1 MPETT
6 SGTTDEQVDI
16 LLLGME
22 EDGYIVV
29 NDDGTFDSVPEYH
42 DTWAAELKR
51 RAAALGVTMTMM
63 TN

>member
-1 MPETT
+1 MPKIV
-6 SGTTDEQVDI
+6 TDEQMDI

-29 NDDGTFDSVPEYH
+29 NDDGTFDSVPKYH
-42 DTWAAELKR
+42 DTWATELKR
-51 RAAALGVTMTMM
+51 RAAALGVTMTMT